1 VSSDKKKLEN
11 VKLISQAKEKELL
24 LIFKKVEAINAERK
38 EILRKLKE
46 AKIKLEQEIL
56 QIEKK
61 DIGSFLMKGEVS
73 QVVNLNQIVKQKKE
87 ALESEIKKI
96 EEANSS
102 YVKSQL
108 RLDEIEKDLLEN
120 KVDQKK
126 YDKII
131 EKDKINSERIMKEIQ
146 DINTEDLIRK
156 K

>member
-1 VSSDKKKLEN
+1 MSSDKKKLEN